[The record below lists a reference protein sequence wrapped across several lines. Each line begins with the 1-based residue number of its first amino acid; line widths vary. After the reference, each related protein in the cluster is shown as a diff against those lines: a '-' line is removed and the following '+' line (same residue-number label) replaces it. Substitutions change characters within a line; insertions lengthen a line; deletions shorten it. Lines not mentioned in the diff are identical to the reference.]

1 MRKTFSARRWLA
13 VLLTLAMCMTLVPT
27 AFAVEG
33 DRAVQP
39 RGTITVEVSL
49 SPISIKTGEKATA
62 TAVLKDDNTA
72 VTSQPTFT
80 WESSATD
87 KATVDSSGQVTGV
100 AAGTATIIAKCT
112 YSGTEYSGTATV
124 TVTAATTT
132 PDTITLVNKG
142 SFTIEPTN
150 TSTAEI
156 KVNVTGNSQVQWKVK
171 DYVNGKWGEYGA
183 NSDIVLLNPR
193 SNGTTCTVSGRKP
206 GKVLIRAY
214 LDNGAETEEISVEVS
229 GIDVS
234 TEPIEVME
242 NEEKELWPAT
252 AYGAAKGITYTAND
266 NYIAMVTGGNKVK
279 GIQVG
284 ETTVMVSDDS
294 KKYKANIPV
303 KVVADPSTTI
313 EYKTELK
320 SGEALPFSKLHSDFS
335 SQLGGKVVSVSG
347 LNVPTDQGT
356 LFYRYSSDAEPGAG
370 VASRDTYYRNPRS
383 GQRDLEDITFVAK
396 PDFMGGQ
403 VIIKYMALTS
413 EGTTYNCAIILE
425 VTSETGSS
433 AGISINT
440 KYNTAVQFDANEF
453 DRVCKER
460 TGARLSHVVFAQP
473 PTRQGTLY
481 TNYSNSGSYGS
492 IVSTTAQY
500 SLRSLGDIWFVPAP
514 GYTGPVTVYYTA
526 RSTGTPGASYAGQV
540 NINVGEDTGV
550 AIGGVSYETSQ
561 GAVVYFDDR
570 DFNDYCQERMDD
582 YQTINHL
589 TFDALPSASQGVLYY
604 DYRSAS
610 NTGAQVT
617 TGTPYYYGTRNPRID
632 RLAFVPAEDFVGTV
646 KIPFT
651 AQTINGDV
659 FSGDVLVNVRGGSS
673 SGDVL
678 YTCAP
683 GRSVS
688 FDDTHFNR
696 LCRDLTG
703 SSLNYLEFQSLPSGS
718 DGTLYYNNSTARTNT
733 RYYNGSS
740 TPRIDNLS
748 FRASNSF
755 SGSVNIPFVGRSTSG
770 MTFNGIVTV
779 SSNGSGS
786 SSRESIHYTA
796 NSSSAAVFDRDDF
809 DDLSRWE
816 TDRDVSSVRFDIP
829 SSSQGWL
836 YRNYRSSSSQ
846 GTRISSST
854 SISASDLDRVAF
866 VPASGYTGTVYIGFK
881 ATAASGGGTFEGT
894 VEIDVERAPADATAS
909 YSTRTAPVQLN
920 GSDLGRRGY
929 TLSSV
934 RFDAMPSSS
943 AGYLYYQYVSPTKY
957 GRQAST
963 GTSYRVSGSPL
974 ISDLSFVPRAGY
986 SGTVSI
992 PYTGTNSNG
1001 STFEGEVIIT
1011 VSPGYGS
1018 TYFNDMN
1025 GYSQA
1030 QQAAVDFLYDHNI
1043 TRGLNQGQYGP
1054 ESHIRRGDF
1063 ARMVYQAF
1071 ELSPSGSSNV
1081 FYDVP
1086 SGAYYAEAV
1095 NTLYARGIVSGVGG
1109 GYFSP
1114 DTALTRQDAIC
1125 MVQRAMRTV
1134 GWSAN
1139 DGYASAL
1146 AGYSDSGSV
1155 AGYAQ
1160 GAMAFAVQR
1169 GYLPTTGGRLSPTQP
1184 LTRVDMAEIIHRV
1197 LTY

>member
-1 MRKTFSARRWLA
+1 MRKT
-13 VLLTLAMCMTLVPT
+13 LLQICIGLLLVPILT
-27 AFAVEG
+27 VTLLGTVVLAAPGDDAGSASSSSTDSSPGSSSSIPTPKPPPEMKIKNPLTGPLEPGLQVNLSVENSAG
-33 DRAVQP
+33 HK
-39 RGTITVEVSL
+39 VE
-49 SPISIKTGEKATA
+49 
-62 TAVLKDDNTA
+62 
-72 VTSQPTFT
+72 
-80 WESSATD
+80 WESSAPEI
-87 KATVDSSGQVTGV
+87 AYVNYSTG
-100 AAGTATIIAKCT
+100 
-112 YSGTEYSGTATV
+112 
-124 TVTAATTT
+124 TVTAPGPA
-132 PDTITLVNKG
+132 G
-142 SFTIEPTN
+142 E
-150 TSTAEI
+150 AEI
-156 KVNVTGNSQVQWKVK
+156 TAFVDDEEFGKVK
-171 DYVNGKWGEYGA
+171 
-183 NSDIVLLNPR
+183 I
-193 SNGTTCTVSGRKP
+193 TVSGIVGPKEP
-206 GKVLIRAY
+206 LEVQE
-214 LDNGAETEEISVEVS
+214 NNSISLSDQVAFFGNASSRSLSFSSRDTFIADVS
-229 GIDVS
+229 G
-234 TEPIEVME
+234 TQL
-242 NEEKELWPAT
+242 NGKR
-252 AYGAAKGITYTAND
+252 
-266 NYIAMVTGGNKVK
+266 TGSV
-279 GIQVG
+279 
-284 ETTVMVSDDS
+284 
-294 KKYKANIPV
+294 
-303 KVVADPSTTI
+303 TI
-313 EYKTELK
+313 EARANNGTYITTFTVNVVPDK
-320 SGEALPFSKLHSDFS
+320 STRLPLNGSITLTRDQKLPFSDLASDFT
-335 SQLGGKVVSVSG
+335 SQLGGKVDYISG
-347 LNVPTDQGT
+347 LLVSTSEGI
-356 LFYRYSSDAEPGAG
+356 LYYRYRSEAEPGAG
-370 VASRDTYYRNPRS
+370 VAQIENYYLNPGP
-383 GQRDLEDITFVAK
+383 GQRDIRDVTFVPK
-396 PDFMGGQ
+396 STYVGGE
-403 VIIKYMALTS
+403 VIISYTAMTTDGNSYSCQIRLTVK
-413 EGTTYNCAIILE
+413 GNG
-425 VTSETGSS
+425 GSS
-433 AGISINT
+433 DNADSINMST

-453 DRVCKER
+453 DRVCKDR
-460 TGARLSHVVFAQP
+460 TGARLDYVVFAQP

-481 TNYSNSGSYGS
+481 TGYSGSSNYGS
-492 IVSTTAQY
+492 VVSTTAHY
-500 SLRSLGDIWFVPAP
+500 SLRNLSNIWFVPAP
-514 GYTGPVTVYYTA
+514 GYTGSVTVYYTA
-526 RSTGTPGASYAGQV
+526 RSVGSSGSTYAGQI
-540 NINVGEDTGV
+540 NITVESDTGV

-617 TGTPYYYGTRNPRID
+617 TGTPYYYGTRSPRID

-703 SSLNYLEFQSLPSGS
+703 SSLNYVEFQSLPSGS

-740 TPRIDNLS
+740 SPRIDNLS

-770 MTFNGIVTV
+770 MTFNGVVTV

-786 SSRESIHYTA
+786 GSRESIHYTA

-846 GTRISSST
+846 GTRISSNT

-866 VPASGYTGTVYIGFK
+866 VPASGYTGTVYISFK

-934 RFDAMPSSS
+934 KFDAMPSSS

-1095 NTLYARGIVSGVGG
+1095 NTLYARGVVSGVGG

-1160 GAMAFAVQR
+1160 GAMSFAVQR
-1169 GYLPTTGGRLSPTQP
+1169 GYLPTSGGRLSPTQP